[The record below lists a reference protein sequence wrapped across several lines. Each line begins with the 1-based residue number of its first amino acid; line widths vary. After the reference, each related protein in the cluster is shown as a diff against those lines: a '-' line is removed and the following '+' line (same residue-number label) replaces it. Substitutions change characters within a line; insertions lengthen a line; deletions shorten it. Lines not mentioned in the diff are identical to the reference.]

1 VQAPQLRVDEVEA
14 QHAGPRRAEEV
25 LPLVRPPYGAPGD
38 ALMARQTRAE
48 RRARREARERSFAE
62 RPEVQATPR
71 PALQTAPSHAGGREL
86 PLAGARRF
94 IVESIG
100 ELRKVEWPRQNQVI
114 QGTVVVIIACVI
126 IGSYLYLCDQVFNKL
141 VSKVLLGQ

>member
-1 VQAPQLRVDEVEA
+1 
-14 QHAGPRRAEEV
+14 
-25 LPLVRPPYGAPGD
+25 
-38 ALMARQTRAE
+38 MARQTRAE

-62 RPEVQATPR
+62 RPDGGQPSVR
-71 PALQTAPSHAGGREL
+71 PALQTAPTQAGAREL

-94 IVESIG
+94 ILESIG
-100 ELRKVEWPRQNQVI
+100 ELRKVEWPGQSQVV

-126 IGSYLYLCDQVFNKL
+126 IGTYLYVCDQVFNKL